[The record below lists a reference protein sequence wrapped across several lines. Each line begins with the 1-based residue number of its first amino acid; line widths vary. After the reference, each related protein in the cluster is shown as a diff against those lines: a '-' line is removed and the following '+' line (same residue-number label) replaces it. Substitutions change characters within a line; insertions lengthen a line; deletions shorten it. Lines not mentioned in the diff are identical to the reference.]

1 MSRESTKSTTH
12 AGVRKRIADA
22 KRLSAGKAARVA
34 TRATE
39 KAKKKP
45 AARKPAAIAGKV
57 AAKSAGHPRTNAP
70 RTLAEFMAQALAME
84 REAAQRYSDLAD
96 AMEMHNNREVA
107 ALFRKMAGI
116 ERKHAARIMVEM
128 GWKDMP
134 MPALPTGKPSWEG
147 FEAPET
153 TPDDEV
159 HYLMQP
165 YHALQLALVNEQ
177 RAERFFAQLA
187 RAATVESVSAA
198 ARELQAE
205 EREHV
210 KLVRA
215 WMKKLP
221 KPDRYWA
228 NDPDPASYTD

>member
-1 MSRESTKSTTH
+1 VSRASSKSTK
-12 AGVRKRIADA
+12 AAAARKRIAKTRPRGA
-22 KRLSAGKAARVA
+22 TGAAAVA
-34 TRATE
+34 IRATE
-39 KAKKKP
+39 KAKKF
-45 AARKPAAIAGKV
+45 AARKPVTIGKPAG
-57 AAKSAGHPRTNAP
+57 KSAGQPKTNTP
-70 RTLAEFMAQALAME
+70 RTLTEFMAQALAME
-84 REAAQRYSDLAD
+84 REAAQRYSDFAD
-96 AMEMHNNREVA
+96 AMEIHNNREVA

-116 ERKHAARIMVEM
+116 ERMHAARIMAEM
-128 GWKDMP
+128 GWKDT
-134 MPALPTGKPSWEG
+134 PALPSGKPSWEG

-153 TPDDEV
+153 TPGDEV

-165 YHALQLALVNEQ
+165 YHALQLALLNEQ
-177 RAERFFAQLA
+177 RAERFFARLA
-187 RAATVESVSAA
+187 RAATVESVRAA

-205 EREHV
+205 EQEHV

>member
-1 MSRESTKSTTH
+1 MSRASSKSTKD
-12 AGVRKRIADA
+12 AGVCKRAV
-22 KRLSAGKAARVA
+22 KTRRRSVGKAAAGAIR
-34 TRATE
+34 TTE
-39 KAKKKP
+39 NTKKL
-45 AARKPAAIAGKV
+45 AARKTVAIAGKV
-57 AAKSAGHPRTNAP
+57 AGKSAGHPKAKEP
-70 RTLAEFMAQALAME
+70 RTLTEFMAQALAME

-96 AMEMHNNREVA
+96 AMEIHNNRETA

-116 ERKHAARIMVEM
+116 ERKHATRIMVEM
-128 GWKDMP
+128 GWKDI
-134 MPALPTGKPSWEG
+134 PASPSGKPIWEG

-153 TPDDEV
+153 TPGDEV

-165 YHALQLALVNEQ
+165 YHALQLALLNEQ
-177 RAERFFAQLA
+177 RAERFYARLA

-210 KLVRA
+210 KLVSA

-228 NDPDPASYTD
+228 NDPDPATYTD

>member
-1 MSRESTKSTTH
+1 MSRASTKSTKG
-12 AGVRKRIADA
+12 AGARKRIAKTSPRGA
-22 KRLSAGKAARVA
+22 TKAAAVA
-34 TRATE
+34 IRATG
-39 KAKKKP
+39 KGKKL
-45 AARKPAAIAGKV
+45 AARKPVAIAGKV
-57 AAKSAGHPRTNAP
+57 AGTIAGHSKANAP
-70 RTLAEFMAQALAME
+70 RTLTEFMAQALAME
-84 REAAQRYSDLAD
+84 REAAQRYSDFAD
-96 AMEMHNNREVA
+96 AMEIHNNREVA

-128 GWKDMP
+128 GWKDT
-134 MPALPTGKPSWEG
+134 PALPSGKPSWEG

-153 TPDDEV
+153 TPGDEV

-165 YHALQLALVNEQ
+165 YHALQLALLNEQ
-177 RAERFFAQLA
+177 RAERFFARLA
-187 RAATVESVSAA
+187 RAATVEPVRAA

-205 EREHV
+205 EQEHV

>member
-1 MSRESTKSTTH
+1 MSRASAKSSR
-12 AGVRKRIADA
+12 AAVPAKPASKK
-22 KRLSAGKAARVA
+22 KRLDAGKAAGKSGSHP
-34 TRATE
+34 
-39 KAKKKP
+39 KAD
-45 AARKPAAIAGKV
+45 V
-57 AAKSAGHPRTNAP
+57 P
-70 RTLAEFMAQALAME
+70 RTLTQFMAQALAME

-96 AMEMHNNREVA
+96 AMEMHNNREA
-107 ALFRKMAGI
+107 AAMFRKMAEI
-116 ERKHAARIMVEM
+116 ERKHATRILAEM

-134 MPALPTGKPSWEG
+134 ALPADQPRWAD

-153 TPDDEV
+153 TPGDEV

-165 YHALQLALVNEQ
+165 YHAMQIALVNEQ
-177 RAERFFAQLA
+177 RAQRFFAQLA
-187 RAATVESVSAA
+187 RTATVKAVIAA
-198 ARELQAE
+198 ARELEAE

-228 NDPDPASYTD
+228 DDPDPATYTD

>member
-1 MSRESTKSTTH
+1 MSRASAKSSR
-12 AGVRKRIADA
+12 AAVPAKPASKK
-22 KRLSAGKAARVA
+22 KRLGAGKAA
-34 TRATE
+34 
-39 KAKKKP
+39 
-45 AARKPAAIAGKV
+45 G
-57 AAKSAGHPRTNAP
+57 KSASHPKADVP
-70 RTLAEFMAQALAME
+70 RTLTQFMAQALAME

-96 AMEMHNNREVA
+96 AMEMHNNREA
-107 ALFRKMAGI
+107 AAMFRKMAEI
-116 ERKHAARIMVEM
+116 ERKHATRILAEM

-134 MPALPTGKPSWEG
+134 ALPADQPRWAD

-153 TPDDEV
+153 TPGDEV

-165 YHALQLALVNEQ
+165 YHAMQIALVNEQ
-177 RAERFFAQLA
+177 RAQRFFAQLA
-187 RAATVESVSAA
+187 RTATVKAVIAA
-198 ARELQAE
+198 ARELEAE

-228 NDPDPASYTD
+228 DDPDPATYTD

>member
-1 MSRESTKSTTH
+1 MSRPSTKSSRA
-12 AGVRKRIADA
+12 AGAPKSKTKRPD
-22 KRLSAGKAARVA
+22 AGKLV
-34 TRATE
+34 
-39 KAKKKP
+39 
-45 AARKPAAIAGKV
+45 G
-57 AAKSAGHPRTNAP
+57 KSAGHPKADVP
-70 RTLAEFMAQALAME
+70 RTLTQFMAQALAME

-96 AMEMHNNREVA
+96 AMEMHNNREA
-107 ALFRKMAGI
+107 AAMFRKMAEI
-116 ERKHAARIMVEM
+116 ERKHATRILAEM

-134 MPALPTGKPSWEG
+134 ALPPDQPRWAD

-153 TPDDEV
+153 TPGDEV

-165 YHALQLALVNEQ
+165 YHAMQIALVNEQ
-177 RAERFFAQLA
+177 RAQRFFAQLA
-187 RAATVESVSAA
+187 RTATVKAVIAA
-198 ARELQAE
+198 ARELEAE

-228 NDPDPASYTD
+228 DDPDPATYTD

>member
-1 MSRESTKSTTH
+1 MSRASSKSTKDVDVPKHVAKTKRRSVGKSAAVAIRTTEN
-12 AGVRKRIADA
+12 
-22 KRLSAGKAARVA
+22 
-34 TRATE
+34 T
-39 KAKKKP
+39 KKL
-45 AARKPAAIAGKV
+45 AARKPVAIAAKV
-57 AAKSAGHPRTNAP
+57 ARKSSGHPEANEP
-70 RTLAEFMAQALAME
+70 RTLTEFMAQALAME

-96 AMEMHNNREVA
+96 AMEMHNNREAA

-116 ERKHAARIMVEM
+116 ERKHATRIMVEM

-134 MPALPTGKPSWEG
+134 ATPSRKPSWEG

-153 TPDDEV
+153 TPGDEV

-187 RAATVESVSAA
+187 RTATVEAASAA
-198 ARELQAE
+198 APELQAE
-205 EREHV
+205 ELEHV

-221 KPDRYWA
+221 KPDRDWA
-228 NDPDPASYTD
+228 NDPDPATYTD

>member
-1 MSRESTKSTTH
+1 MSRASSKSTDA
-12 AGVRKRIADA
+12 AGVRKRIA
-22 KRLSAGKAARVA
+22 KTRPRGGTKAAAVA
-34 TRATE
+34 IRATKKE
-39 KAKKKP
+39 KKV
-45 AARKPAAIAGKV
+45 AARKPATIAGKV
-57 AAKSAGHPRTNAP
+57 AGKSAGHPKANAP
-70 RTLAEFMAQALAME
+70 RTLTEFMAQALAME
-84 REAAQRYSDLAD
+84 REAAQRYSDFAD
-96 AMEMHNNREVA
+96 AMEIHNNREVA

-116 ERKHAARIMVEM
+116 ERKHAARIMAEM
-128 GWKDMP
+128 GWKDT
-134 MPALPTGKPSWEG
+134 PALPSGKPSWEG

-153 TPDDEV
+153 TPGDEV

-165 YHALQLALVNEQ
+165 YHALQLALLNEQ
-177 RAERFFAQLA
+177 RAERFFARLA
-187 RAATVESVSAA
+187 RAATVEPVRAA

-205 EREHV
+205 EQEHV

>member
-1 MSRESTKSTTH
+1 VTRVSATSAKG
-12 AGVRKRIADA
+12 AGASKRIAKTRPRGA
-22 KRLSAGKAARVA
+22 TQAAAAVG
-34 TRATE
+34 ATE
-39 KAKKKP
+39 KAKKS
-45 AARKPAAIAGKV
+45 AARKPVAIAGKV
-57 AAKSAGHPRTNAP
+57 AGKSAGHPEAAAP
-70 RTLAEFMAQALAME
+70 RTLIEFMAQALTME
-84 REAAQRYSDLAD
+84 REAAQRYSDFAD
-96 AMEMHNNREVA
+96 AMEMHNNREAA

-116 ERKHAARIMVEM
+116 ERKHATRIMAEM

-134 MPALPTGKPSWEG
+134 ALPPGKPSWEG

-153 TPDDEV
+153 TPGDEV

-165 YHALQLALVNEQ
+165 YHALQLALLNEQ
-177 RAERFFAQLA
+177 RAERFFARLA
-187 RAATVESVSAA
+187 EIATVESVITA

>member
-1 MSRESTKSTTH
+1 MSRASTKSTE
-12 AGVRKRIADA
+12 AAAVRKRIA
-22 KRLSAGKAARVA
+22 KTKPRGVGNAAAVA
-34 TRATE
+34 IRATD
-39 KAKKKP
+39 KAHKL
-45 AARKPAAIAGKV
+45 AARKPVAIAGKV
-57 AAKSAGHPRTNAP
+57 TAESAGHPKANAP
-70 RTLAEFMAQALAME
+70 RTLTEFMAQALAME

-96 AMEMHNNREVA
+96 AMEMHNNREAA
-107 ALFRKMAGI
+107 ALFRKMAGT
-116 ERKHAARIMVEM
+116 ERKHATRIMVEM

-134 MPALPTGKPSWEG
+134 ASPPGKPSWEG

-153 TPDDEV
+153 TPGDEV

-165 YHALQLALVNEQ
+165 YHALQLALLNEQ
-177 RAERFFAQLA
+177 RAERFFARLA
-187 RAATVESVSAA
+187 RTATVESVSAA

-228 NDPDPASYTD
+228 NDPDPATYTD

>member
-1 MSRESTKSTTH
+1 MSHASTKSIK
-12 AGVRKRIADA
+12 AVGVRKRIANSGS
-22 KRLSAGKAARVA
+22 RSEGKAAVA
-34 TRATE
+34 IRATE
-39 KAKKKP
+39 KAKKL
-45 AARKPAAIAGKV
+45 AGRKPVAIAGKV
-57 AAKSAGHPRTNAP
+57 AAKSAAHPKGAVP
-70 RTLAEFMAQALAME
+70 RTLIEFMAQALAME

-96 AMEMHNNREVA
+96 AMEMHNNREAA
-107 ALFRKMAGI
+107 ALFRKLAGI
-116 ERKHAARIMVEM
+116 ERKHATRIMAEM

-134 MPALPTGKPSWEG
+134 PSGKPSWEG

-153 TPDDEV
+153 TPGDEV

-165 YHALQLALVNEQ
+165 YHALQLALVSEQ
-177 RAERFFAQLA
+177 RAENFFALLA
-187 RAATVESVSAA
+187 RTATVESVRAA

-210 KLVRA
+210 RLVRA
-215 WMKKLP
+215 SMKKLP

>member
-1 MSRESTKSTTH
+1 MRRASTKSSRA
-12 AGVRKRIADA
+12 AGTPKPKTNRPD
-22 KRLSAGKAARVA
+22 AGKAA
-34 TRATE
+34 
-39 KAKKKP
+39 
-45 AARKPAAIAGKV
+45 GKG
-57 AAKSAGHPRTNAP
+57 AGHPRADAP
-70 RTLAEFMAQALAME
+70 RTLTQFMAQALAME

-96 AMEMHNNREVA
+96 AMEMHNNRDA
-107 ALFRKMAGI
+107 AAMFRKMAQI
-116 ERKHAARIMVEM
+116 ERKHATRILAEM

-134 MPALPTGKPSWEG
+134 ALPAGQPRWAD

-153 TPDDEV
+153 TPGDEV

-165 YHALQLALVNEQ
+165 YHAMQIALVNEQ
-177 RAERFFAQLA
+177 RAQRFFAQLA
-187 RAATVESVSAA
+187 RTATVKAVIAA
-198 ARELQAE
+198 ARELETE

-228 NDPDPASYTD
+228 DDPDPATYTD

>member
-1 MSRESTKSTTH
+1 MSRASAKSSR
-12 AGVRKRIADA
+12 AAVPAKPASKK
-22 KRLSAGKAARVA
+22 KRLGAGKAA
-34 TRATE
+34 
-39 KAKKKP
+39 
-45 AARKPAAIAGKV
+45 G
-57 AAKSAGHPRTNAP
+57 KSASHPKADVP
-70 RTLAEFMAQALAME
+70 RTLTQFMAQALAME

-96 AMEMHNNREVA
+96 AMEMHNNREA
-107 ALFRKMAGI
+107 AAMFRKMAEI
-116 ERKHAARIMVEM
+116 ERKHATRILAEM

-134 MPALPTGKPSWEG
+134 ALPSGQPGWAD

-153 TPDDEV
+153 TPGDEV

-165 YHALQLALVNEQ
+165 YHAMQIALVNEQ
-177 RAERFFAQLA
+177 RAQRFFAQLA
-187 RAATVESVSAA
+187 RTATVKAVIAA
-198 ARELQAE
+198 ARELEAE

-228 NDPDPASYTD
+228 DDPDPATYTD

>member
-1 MSRESTKSTTH
+1 MNRASAKSSRAAVPAKPASK
-12 AGVRKRIADA
+12 K
-22 KRLSAGKAARVA
+22 KRLGAGKAA
-34 TRATE
+34 
-39 KAKKKP
+39 
-45 AARKPAAIAGKV
+45 G
-57 AAKSAGHPRTNAP
+57 KSASHPKADVP
-70 RTLAEFMAQALAME
+70 RTLTQFMAQALAME

-96 AMEMHNNREVA
+96 AMEMHNNREA
-107 ALFRKMAGI
+107 AAMFRKMAEI
-116 ERKHAARIMVEM
+116 ERKHATRILAEM

-134 MPALPTGKPSWEG
+134 ALPADQPRWAD

-153 TPDDEV
+153 TPGDEV

-165 YHALQLALVNEQ
+165 YHAMQIALVNEQ
-177 RAERFFAQLA
+177 RAQRFFAQLA
-187 RAATVESVSAA
+187 RTATVKAVIAA
-198 ARELQAE
+198 ARELEAE

-228 NDPDPASYTD
+228 DDPDPATYTD

>member
-1 MSRESTKSTTH
+1 VSRASTKSTKA
-12 AGVRKRIADA
+12 AGARKRIAKTKPRGAA
-22 KRLSAGKAARVA
+22 KAAAVAIRLSEKGK
-34 TRATE
+34 
-39 KAKKKP
+39 KL
-45 AARKPAAIAGKV
+45 AARKPVTIAAKPAG
-57 AAKSAGHPRTNAP
+57 KSAGHPKANAP
-70 RTLAEFMAQALAME
+70 RTLTEFMAQALAME
-84 REAAQRYSDLAD
+84 REAAQRYSDFAD
-96 AMEMHNNREVA
+96 AMEIHNNREVA

-128 GWKDMP
+128 GWKDT
-134 MPALPTGKPSWEG
+134 PALPSGKPSWEG

-153 TPDDEV
+153 TPGDEV

-165 YHALQLALVNEQ
+165 YHALQLALLNEQ
-177 RAERFFAQLA
+177 RAERFFARLA
-187 RAATVESVSAA
+187 RAATVESVRAA